1 MGFEV
6 RFEYSD
12 DMKAFAIT
20 APMQSAVED
29 VQEPIAGDGEVVI
42 DVSRVGICGTDQEY
56 FTGEMVYLHTGKAG
70 YPMRIGHEWCGT
82 VSAIG
87 NGVDKKW
94 LGQRV
99 TGDTMLG
106 CGTCYRCTSGR
117 QHVCES
123 RSEVG
128 ISHGFAGALAEKFLI
143 PARALHALPDSI
155 DDAMGA
161 MVEPGGNSLRAS
173 QAALAGPGR
182 NILIWGT
189 GTIGL
194 LTALFAQAAGA
205 NVYLI
210 GRNEQTIALAKKI
223 GIKNTSKQIPQ
234 LPTGFDAV
242 IDATNDP
249 DIPALAVSTV
259 EPGGR
264 IVYIGIAGEASY
276 VDSRVITLADV
287 TVIGILS
294 GSPGLAGTIE
304 MYASGKVDPRPLIAA
319 TISLSQV
326 SDVFLGKRPAGAGDG
341 PKIHIDPRI

>member
-1 MGFEV
+1 MGLKL

-20 APMQSAVED
+20 GPEQSKIED
-29 VQEPIAGDGEVVI
+29 VQEPVAGAGEVVVNI
-42 DVSRVGICGTDQEY
+42 SRVGICGTDEE
-56 FTGEMVYLHTGKAG
+56 FFSGEMVYLHNGKAN

-82 VSAIG
+82 VSSLG
-87 NGVDKKW
+87 DGVDKKW

-106 CGTCYRCTSGR
+106 CAQCYRCLSGR

-123 RSEVG
+123 RFEVG
-128 ISHGFAGALAEKFLI
+128 ISHGFAGALAEKLLI

-173 QAALAGPGR
+173 QAAEAGPGK

-210 GRNEQTIALAKKI
+210 GRNEKTISLAKRI
-223 GIKNTSKQIPQ
+223 GIQNASKDIPK

-249 DIPALAVSTV
+249 GIPALAIETV

-264 IVYIGIAGEASY
+264 IVYIGIAGEPSY
-276 VDSRVITLADV
+276 VDSRIITLADV
-287 TVIGILS
+287 TVVGILS
-294 GSPGLAGTIE
+294 GSPGLARTIDL
-304 MYASGKVDPRPLIAA
+304 YASGKVDPRPLIAA
-319 TISLSQV
+319 TISMSEV
-326 SDVFLGKRPAGAGDG
+326 TDVFKGKRPIGAGSG
-341 PKIHIDPRI
+341 PKIQIDPRY

>member
-87 NGVDKKW
+87 TGVDKKW

-128 ISHGFAGALAEKFLI
+128 ISHGFAGALAEKFLT

-223 GIKNTSKQIPQ
+223 GIKNTSKEIPQ

-319 TISLSQV
+319 TISLAQV
-326 SDVFLGKRPAGAGDG
+326 SDVFLGKRPAGTGDG

>member
-1 MGFEV
+1 MGFQL

-20 APMQSAVED
+20 GPKQSIVEI
-29 VQEPIAGDGEVVI
+29 VQDPIAGEGDVI
-42 DVSRVGICGTDQEY
+42 VDVSRVGICGTDQEF
-56 FTGEMVYLHTGKAG
+56 FTGEMVYLHTGHAK

-87 NGVDKKW
+87 SGVDAKW

-117 QHVCES
+117 QHVCEN
-123 RSEVG
+123 RFEIG
-128 ISHGFAGALAEKFLI
+128 IRKGFPGALAEKLAV

-173 QAALAGPGR
+173 QAAHAGPGK

-194 LTALFAQAAGA
+194 LTALFAQAEGA

-210 GRNEQTIALAKKI
+210 GRNDHTIALAKSI
-223 GIKNTSKQIPQ
+223 GIKNTSKEIPQ

-242 IDATNDP
+242 IDATNSP
-249 DIPALAVSTV
+249 DIPALAAKTV

-264 IVYIGIAGEASY
+264 IVYIGIAGEPSY
-276 VDSRVITLADV
+276 VDTRDIVIEDV
-287 TVIGILS
+287 TVVGILS
-294 GSPGLAGTIE
+294 GSPGLAGAIE
-304 MYASGKVDPRPLIAA
+304 LYANGKVDPRPLIAA
-319 TISLSQV
+319 TISMSEV
-326 SDVFLGKRPAGAGDG
+326 GDVFLGKRPANAGDG